1 MSQSPNS
8 EDANTQSSSI
18 IRQLQENKPG
28 VEKSREVVIDKNGQ
42 KVIRIT
48 KKRRV
53 AMTEEEQHHK
63 KRKSLKKF
71 SILSVLS
78 FIIILAACFLFF
90 MVRAS
95 SMSSPSYAAD
105 KQTELSQAW
114 GADVKIEGLS
124 IENFQMRI
132 TSLTAT
138 FPESSNIDKIEL
150 RGIRGGIG
158 LRSYINGVLAG
169 DILTI
174 DYARITLRDN
184 AETIRIPRFSGE
196 RMWEF
201 KRISCKEFI
210 VGFPGNKAP
219 FTVKSSAY
227 MYQSAPDNH
236 TLYIGQNSDLPS
248 ELLLRG
254 WETPI
259 TALKGSVQI
268 SQAGLSHLS
277 LSGDIGTN
285 ATIAIGGNAMEGAS
299 PQGNLHIE
307 SSGIALSLLTN
318 KNISGFLDAQT
329 RKDTISANKN
339 TVQAQFKLPYGNLQQ
354 PEITGELTLQNIRLS
369 KLPAFAYL
377 INCLPKDKVDKYI
390 SPVFSQGNITLTHL
404 PDGGT
409 KIDLANLNE
418 FTVFEAKGSI
428 IVGADN
434 TLSGNLSL
442 GVPTRITSQ
451 KYTDQIP
458 DPIFDDDHR
467 TSWLN
472 ITLKGTVD
480 APGDNADELE
490 AKAVELRKMRE
501 TDEAPIAPTP
511 AKTPLNGNGNMPA
524 APSAAFPSLLDPG
537 QPRDPAGDQFQNIL
551 NGN

>member
-28 VEKSREVVIDKNGQ
+28 IEKSREVVIDQNGQ
-42 KVIRIT
+42 KVIRVT

-53 AMTEEEQHHK
+53 AMTAEEQQHK
-63 KRKSLKKF
+63 KRRNLKKF

-78 FIIILAACFLFF
+78 FIILLAACFLFF

-95 SMSSPSYAAD
+95 SMSSPSYAAA

-124 IENFQMRI
+124 IENFQLRI

-138 FPESSNIDKIEL
+138 FPENSNIEKVEL

-169 DILTI
+169 DILTV
-174 DYARITLRDN
+174 DYAKITLRDN
-184 AETIRIPRFSGE
+184 AATIRIPRFSGE

-201 KRISCKEFI
+201 NRVSCKEFI
-210 VGFPGNKAP
+210 VGFSGNNAP
-219 FTVKSSAY
+219 FTIKTSAY
-227 MYQSAPDNH
+227 MYETASGNH
-236 TLYIGQNSDLPS
+236 TLYIGQNSELPS

-254 WETPI
+254 WKTPI
-259 TALKGSVQI
+259 TALKGSVQV
-268 SQAGLSHLS
+268 SQTGLSHIS
-277 LSGDIGTN
+277 ISGDIGLN
-285 ATIAIGGNAMEGAS
+285 ATIDLSGNAMEGTS
-299 PQGNLHIE
+299 PQGDLNIE

-329 RKDTISANKN
+329 RKDPVSANKN
-339 TVQAQFKLPYGNLQQ
+339 NVKAQFKLPYGSLQQ
-354 PEITGELTLQNIRLS
+354 PEINGELTLQNIRIS

-377 INCLPKDKVDKYI
+377 INSLPKDKVDKYI
-390 SPVFSQGNITLTHL
+390 APVFSRGNITLAHQ
-404 PDGGT
+404 PDGGL

-428 IVGADN
+428 VIGADN
-434 TLSGNLSL
+434 TLGGNLSL

-501 TDEAPIAPTP
+501 TNEAPIAPTP
-511 AKTPLNGNGNMPA
+511 VKSPVDSNGNIPV
-524 APSAAFPSLLDPG
+524 APSTSFPSLLDPG
-537 QPRDPAGDQFQNIL
+537 QPGNTALDQFQNTL
-551 NGN
+551 NSN